1 MSRYGA
7 VNRRRR
13 RATCAPTVIP
23 FRRRRG
29 RGGARVAGMFGGGR
43 DCTRISADDRY
54 GTRVCVC
61 DCAISVFFFRVRV
74 RIISSILLLKYC
86 WSAADHVDNNNNIIL
101 IILYCI
107 VII

>member
-13 RATCAPTVIP
+13 WRATCAPTVIP
-23 FRRRRG
+23 FRRGRG

-54 GTRVCVC
+54 GTGVCVC
-61 DCAISVFFFRVRV
+61 DCAISVFSCACPYYLSD
-74 RIISSILLLKYC
+74 IISNIVGPPPTTSI
-86 WSAADHVDNNNNIIL
+86 II
-101 IILYCI
+101 II
-107 VII
+107 IIII

>member
-7 VNRRRR
+7 VNRRRRR

-23 FRRRRG
+23 FRRGRG

-61 DCAISVFFFRVRV
+61 V
-74 RIISSILLLKYC
+74 
-86 WSAADHVDNNNNIIL
+86 
-101 IILYCI
+101 
-107 VII
+107 

>member
-13 RATCAPTVIP
+13 RHRATCAPIVIP
-23 FRRRRG
+23 FRRRSG
-29 RGGARVAGMFGGGR
+29 RGGARVAGMFGGGGGGR

-61 DCAISVFFFRVRV
+61 DCAISVFVCV
-74 RIISSILLLKYC
+74 SVYIIYS
-86 WSAADHVDNNNNIIL
+86 
-101 IILYCI
+101 
-107 VII
+107 